1 MADSYDDVEDLQT
14 TRTEKLLAVIL
25 TAFLLLGGVWTYTR
39 IDDVVRHR
47 VPLPTA
53 ALSQSPAIARED
65 AARQRIFRAQDRL
78 AQARQELELRR
89 EASRTALEAHQPAGR
104 LERAYNTAQASYAA
118 ATRNLAAARRDQA
131 AAAPAAEKARRSAQA
146 RVDAAL
152 HRQARDAFLAR
163 LALVLLSVV
172 LAFWLLAYLRR
183 RQTRWFPLAG
193 SAVAFATIFAFVLAG
208 DYVTDYFDP
217 FAW

>member
-89 EASRTALEAHQPAGR
+89 EAYRTALEAHQAAGR
-104 LERAYNTAQASYAA
+104 RGSGHKTPP
-118 ATRNLAAARRDQA
+118 AR
-131 AAAPAAEKARRSAQA
+131 
-146 RVDAAL
+146 
-152 HRQARDAFLAR
+152 H
-163 LALVLLSVV
+163 
-172 LAFWLLAYLRR
+172 
-183 RQTRWFPLAG
+183 
-193 SAVAFATIFAFVLAG
+193 
-208 DYVTDYFDP
+208 
-217 FAW
+217 